1 MTAFPSAVDEY
12 DEQQERGAAHGWV
25 AANELDRHGNRKA
38 RTVEVGVWHT
48 PSIGYTVDVELIS
61 RYVRDGRYSGR
72 SGEIHYGDGSPT
84 RMVLAR
90 VPAKRFSRKKAAEL
104 LEAAV
109 ALVQSGKHDRERHV
123 REWGEAWLRG
133 EVNR

>member
-1 MTAFPSAVDEY
+1 MSTFPSAVDEY

-38 RTVEVGVWHT
+38 RTVELGVWHT
-48 PSIGYTVDVELIS
+48 PSIGYTIDVELIS
-61 RYVRDGRYSGR
+61 RYVRDGRYVGR

-90 VPAKRFSRKKAAEL
+90 IPEKRFSRKRATEL
-104 LEAAV
+104 LNAEVAAV
-109 ALVQSGKHDRERHV
+109 QAEEGRESV

-133 EVNR
+133 EVHPA